1 MNNVKN
7 ILVDKIFYSAFKK
20 HKMKSASK
28 TDDADASD
36 MTLFNKEDDSL
47 YSVDSTMKPDF
58 STIKSKYQLSTTS
71 GLIETIP
78 TPTSSKSS
86 TSKIEQFINER
97 SPDDNNS
104 ILPWY
109 RLLSLPQKQMIVI
122 DRMHSGA
129 RRFVTLDFG
138 TPILLTDV
146 VSLICLFFFYF
157 FL

>member
-1 MNNVKN
+1 MLLQIHVDDDIMNNVKN

-47 YSVDSTMKPDF
+47 YSVDPTMKPDF

-146 VSLICLFFFYF
+146 VS
-157 FL
+157 